1 MIKPSQVKE
10 AFKKVENENYK
21 FRTYLKKHA
30 NIDELDKQFLKLHN
44 ELFVTYDCS
53 KCRNC
58 CREYSASF
66 EKSELAIVANFLNIS
81 EKEFM
86 DKYIQVEFCEYQ
98 LKKAPCCF
106 LKEDGRCEIET
117 CKPQSCIGYPFTDQ
131 PERLF
136 SLISIIESASV
147 CPVVFEMIERL
158 KIEYG
163 FKRNV
168 DRL

>member
-1 MIKPSQVKE
+1 MIEPSQIKQ
-10 AFKKVENENYK
+10 AFKNVEDENYK

-30 NIDELDKQFLKLHN
+30 HIDKLDKQFLKLHN
-44 ELFVTYDCS
+44 ELFLNYDCS

-58 CREYSASF
+58 CKEYSASF
-66 EKSELAIVANFLNIS
+66 ERHELAIVANFLDIS

-86 DKYIQVEFCEYQ
+86 DKYIEEEFGEYQ

-106 LKEDGRCEIET
+106 LKEDGSCAIEV
-117 CKPQSCIGYPFTDQ
+117 CKPESCKGYPFTDQ

-136 SLISIIESASV
+136 SLISIIESTSV

-158 KIEYG
+158 KMEYR
-163 FKRNV
+163 FRFN
-168 DRL
+168 

>member
-1 MIKPSQVKE
+1 MIKTSQVKE
-10 AFKKVENENYK
+10 AFKKVEHENY
-21 FRTYLKKHA
+21 
-30 NIDELDKQFLKLHN
+30 
-44 ELFVTYDCS
+44 
-53 KCRNC
+53 
-58 CREYSASF
+58 
-66 EKSELAIVANFLNIS
+66 
-81 EKEFM
+81 
-86 DKYIQVEFCEYQ
+86 
-98 LKKAPCCF
+98 
-106 LKEDGRCEIET
+106 IET
-117 CKPQSCIGYPFTDQ
+117 CKPQSCIDYPFTDQ